1 MGTFSGRY
9 CLRPISYR
17 TYEYTPDEAAPFAFT
32 TSLGWR
38 IQPERMETDGAT
50 IPRLFW
56 SLPGFDPM
64 DWIDGAVIHDWLYE
78 CNHRGLSSVTF
89 SQANAVLA
97 ECLQTLGV
105 AHIKRRAIMGAVG
118 AFGRIYWNKSKTEGA

>member
-17 TYEYTPDEAAPFAFT
+17 AFEYMPDEVAPFAFT

-38 IQPERMETDGAT
+38 IQPERMDTDGAT

-56 SLPGFDPM
+56 SAPGFDPM

-78 CNHRGLSSVTF
+78 CHHRGLSSVTF
-89 SQANAVLA
+89 EQANAVLS
-97 ECLQTLGV
+97 ECLESLGV
-105 AHIKRRAIMGAVG
+105 ANWKRKAIMAAVQT
-118 AFGRIYWNKSKTEGA
+118 FGRIYWNRKNPEGT